1 MQLLFLYKSFAYRV
15 SKSPI
20 NPDWAF
26 LMNCH
31 VPRLIFDQC
40 STFLIST
47 AKQVV

>member
-1 MQLLFLYKSFAYRV
+1 MLFLFLYKSFAYLI

-20 NPDWAF
+20 YPDWAF
-26 LMNCH
+26 YVNSR

-40 STFLIST
+40 STLLIST